1 MTSLAMAEMGSNRSP
16 AGSMA
21 EELIIT
27 SSMGIPFPSR
37 IGGSLSDRPHWLR
50 GLSTSNVFTP

>member
-1 MTSLAMAEMGSNRSP
+1 MAEMGSNRSP